1 LARLTEAGAVDA
13 GHGRRVRPGDIQVT
27 ANGVCAWL
35 DPAGALVAVGKVDA
49 SGAGKVL
56 RGFGRLTP

>member
-1 LARLTEAGAVDA
+1 MDA